1 MSDVAPPVAALVE
14 EFSKLPGIGV
24 KTAQRLTFFILRS
37 PTDQARR
44 LADAIMRVK
53 ESIVYCSRCFNL
65 TETDPCSICS
75 NQAREQDVIC
85 VVEEPLDVLALE
97 KTGRYKGLYHVLHG
111 ALSPMNGIGPKDIR
125 IAELLRR
132 LEDGKV
138 SEVIM
143 ATNPGFE
150 GDYTASTIRRDIQSE
165 LKLPELKITAL
176 ARGLPLGSDLEYAD
190 EDTEGMLD
198 ECQLLDPDKAREPQD
213 DIIVT
218 HLETLLLLTTTREAR
233 DRLREIKLYPILREL
248 DSHSDNQDVKV
259 NTDRIVQVIMRGEE
273 GEERDDEKKNEEVVT
288 ASDDLHR
295 VRVGERSA
303 PDAGRRG

>member
-1 MSDVAPPVAALVE
+1 MSDVAAPVAALVE

-53 ESIVYCSRCFNL
+53 ESIIYCSRCFNI

-75 NQAREQDVIC
+75 NSARDQDIVC

-111 ALSPMNGIGPKDIR
+111 VLSPMNGIGPKDIR
-125 IAELLRR
+125 IAELLKR
-132 LEDGKV
+132 LETGNIR
-138 SEVIM
+138 EVIM

-150 GDYTASTIRRDIQSE
+150 GDYTASTIRRDIQNE
-165 LKLPELKITAL
+165 LNVPELKITVL

-190 EDTEGMLD
+190 EDTLGRALEG
-198 ECQLLDPDKAREPQD
+198 R
-213 DIIVT
+213 
-218 HLETLLLLTTTREAR
+218 
-233 DRLREIKLYPILREL
+233 REL
-248 DSHSDNQDVKV
+248 F
-259 NTDRIVQVIMRGEE
+259 
-273 GEERDDEKKNEEVVT
+273 
-288 ASDDLHR
+288 
-295 VRVGERSA
+295 
-303 PDAGRRG
+303 